1 MQTIPNIL
9 SEQLAQSSQKT
20 IASLMTLHT
29 RKQLGITEARLKL
42 SEVID
47 GVRYQGDTVL
57 LEKSGKPAAVIISIE
72 AYLNWRE
79 QRAAKFAV
87 IRKIQD
93 SVTGTFTEEEAMS
106 LALEAQRAVR
116 KSSA

>member
-1 MQTIPNIL
+1 MQTLQNIL
-9 SEQLAQSSQKT
+9 HQQSIQSSRKT
-20 IASLMTLHT
+20 ISSMITLHT

-42 SEVID
+42 SEVVD

-57 LEKSGKPAAVIISIE
+57 LEKSGKPAAVIIPIE
-72 AYLNWRE
+72 DYLSWRE

-93 SVTGTFTEEEAMS
+93 SVKEKFTEEEAMA